1 MKRYSFSL
9 SRVLAPQNGT
19 RTRHVLLKQSQSQF
33 KKFQQGPE
41 NFVENLGND
50 PGGTGGGGKLWTVF
64 LACDHPKKIGTSN
77 AFYVTIRHVS
87 DYTFWTGMR
96 SPDI

>member
-41 NFVENLGND
+41 NFVENFVENLGND
-50 PGGTGGGGKLWTVF
+50 PGGTGGEENFGLFFWP
-64 LACDHPKKIGTSN
+64 AIIRKK
-77 AFYVTIRHVS
+77 
-87 DYTFWTGMR
+87 
-96 SPDI
+96 